1 MKKVTGNALLWET
14 LAAGSATE
22 KRRRDVPYGQTT
34 KAPRLPFD
42 KRCAGITRAGKR
54 CKGRIKTGSE
64 YCSFHDPAMTA
75 ECRKRNA
82 AMGGRSRTNLAHLPG
97 GYLRKLNSLRAV
109 GDAMDRLYREVRL
122 GIVTPEMGAVLFGIL
137 TRVLDAE
144 LYVKK
149 TKGEPSRRAKAVKLR
164 PKLAELL
171 TREERRAWRKAVA
184 SAPSDFVY
192 PTAQSRRR
200 SANSEKAAGGARI
213 PVSAVS

>member
-14 LAAGSATE
+14 LAAGSTSQ

-64 YCSFHDPAMTA
+64 YCSFHDPAMTS
-75 ECRKRNA
+75 EHRKRNA
-82 AMGGRSRTNLAHLPG
+82 AKGGRSRTNLAHVPG
-97 GYLRKLNSLRAV
+97 GYLRKVNSLRAV

-122 GIVTPEMGAVLFGIL
+122 GIVTVEMGTVLFQIL
-137 TRVLDAE
+137 TRILDAG
-144 LYVKK
+144 LYEPQ
-149 TKGEPSRRAKAVKLR
+149 TKGAPSLRAKAIKLR

-171 TREERRAWRKAVA
+171 TLEERRAWRQAVA
-184 SAPSDFVY
+184 SAPSDFLRNAERAR
-192 PTAQSRRR
+192 TGRTTSDKKDE
-200 SANSEKAAGGARI
+200 SGRI
-213 PVSAVS
+213 PVSAAS